1 MNLQKLEKQNK
12 DYLSKMFKYNM
23 KILKI
28 VSKFSPDFKSLKDN
42 YKNVSKEMH
51 NNL

>member
-12 DYLSKMFKYNM
+12 DYLSKMFKQNM

-28 VSKFSPDFKSLKDN
+28 VSKFSPDFKSLKAN
-42 YKNVSKEMH
+42 YKDLLKEIH
-51 NNL
+51 SNL